1 MKRLFSRFTDVSVKV
16 LESTITCLLTIMML
30 TLLWQVFTR
39 FVVKVPSIWTEE
51 VARAAFV
58 YMAVLGAAVG
68 VRRFS
73 HFGVS
78 IFSDLIR
85 GKARDLYFRF
95 VLNGLVLIASVLIF
109 VFGLDFTVK
118 YGFTRVSPTF
128 LIPMAWLFASV
139 PLSGFFM
146 SIFALHNMLFEDY
159 STSRGIAED

>member
-1 MKRLFSRFTDVSVKV
+1 MKRFFSRFVDGSVKV
-16 LESTITCLLTIMML
+16 LESLITVLLVIMML

-58 YMAVLGAAVG
+58 YMALLGAAVG
-68 VRRFS
+68 VRRFN

-78 IFSDLIR
+78 IFIDHLR
-85 GKARDLYFRF
+85 GAVRDRYFRF
-95 VLNGLVLIASVLIF
+95 VLNGLVLAAAVL
-109 VFGLDFTVK
+109 VFAFGFDFTLK

-146 SIFALHNMLFEDY
+146 SVFALHNLLFEDY
-159 STSRGIAED
+159 SAAHGLAEE